1 MNCLY
6 CIFLATSILMKMKL
20 LVLLFGLLMSSVV
33 SAQYAWQD
41 LSNNPDFD
49 SPTSPSD
56 AVMVDGKLYQIY
68 DSVGWYLDV
77 ARYDNDLNTWVQV
90 STYGTAFSTN
100 GLQATRYNGKIYFVT
115 WSFDQFRMH
124 VFDPQTNQVTGL
136 ATQTGFI
143 SMGSNWEFKSAGNGK
158 MYVVNTDNGST
169 IYLNEYDVL
178 SNTWTSQNVTPVVN
192 PLNSMYYSGIQLYCS
207 SSKVFLGL
215 ANGVNKIGVAN
226 QGAIAGFGPYN
237 TSGSNN
243 GSIFFNGTTPP
254 ANFSFHFTGNG
265 QNPPVV
271 ILQDLNNNLAYE
283 KAISTNNLNA
293 TAGTDAPL
301 SFQIGN
307 SDHFMLENPA
317 YVFMISEFAS
327 QGNANY
333 DKFYVYRKDLG
344 TNQWD
349 SLGPKIEAMAPYLNA
364 NSARLSLDN
373 AQSKHLSAFYR
384 STNTNGGGVIKVLN
398 QVPFLNTPTAT
409 PNSGLCIG
417 QNLVY
422 SSLEIYDNDGEP
434 VKVTSTYDFN
444 GVMSNIQVVPVGFEI
459 VGGVGISKFAVY
471 SNLSSGGS
479 SNLILTVTD
488 GWGYFNVSLPI
499 QTLGTSPAPNVTFLP
514 TSPVFCNNQNIIDL
528 TNYVSYVDQG
538 QFTLNGNPLNGTTLN
553 GIELF
558 QNSPAGIIGYR
569 VNVNGCFVNT
579 SAAYTFATVGTAA
592 TTVNPATC
600 GLADGS
606 ATVNFTPGTS
616 TVFTVEWSTG
626 ENTATI
632 NGLNPGAYYYNVT
645 DQYGCHVTGFAGVGT
660 SSIDISPTVNPISC
674 HGANDGSV
682 SITVA
687 GPANYLAYWSN
698 GAAANNITNLGPG
711 SYWVTVVDLNN
722 NCQVT
727 EAFELTEPAPLT
739 ATFTTYD
746 PDCGVSNGVIY
757 GTYNGGQSPYT
768 FNWIGQGQTSGD
780 LTGVP
785 YGYYEVQVTDQNNC
799 SAIFGHQI
807 DDYQAVDIKDSIIN
821 ASCNGND
828 GAIMIN
834 FVQDPF
840 GGATF
845 PQSWTWSNGNS
856 SANNTNLQAG
866 SYTITVASG
875 LGWNNQMC
883 YAQKTFQVG
892 TRAPLRQDICVVT
905 VDSATTTNLV
915 IWDKIE
921 LSGISHYNI
930 YREDVV
936 AGTFMWIDTVHFTNL
951 SLFNDVVASPM
962 DRSWRY
968 RISAVNDCGVEGPV
982 SVAHKTLH
990 LNAIEVQANGSMNV
1004 YWDDYEGPTSA
1015 TEYVVW
1021 RNSDQHG
1028 WESLVPSVPVGTTFF
1043 NDATNTGLSGLDYF
1057 VEMVLSAPCTA
1068 QKAQDFNTTRSN
1080 KDKGAFSAGQG
1091 TGASNNQVAEL
1102 QSIEM
1107 NVYPNPFTDKLT
1119 VEVNEAGLNATVG
1132 IYNVNGILLKE
1143 ITCEGLSTTVDL
1155 EEFAK
1160 GMYFLQIV
1168 GKEQTIPV
1176 VKQ

>member
-1 MNCLY
+1 
-6 CIFLATSILMKMKL
+6 MKL
-20 LVLLFGLLMSSVV
+20 LVLLLGLLIGSV
-33 SAQYAWQD
+33 SWSQMMWHD
-41 LSNNPDFD
+41 LSSNPDYD
-49 SPTSPSD
+49 SPFAPSD
-56 AVMVDGKLYQIY
+56 AIMLNGKLYQIH
-68 DSVGWYLDV
+68 DSAGSYLDV
-77 ARYDNDLNTWVQV
+77 SGYNNALNTWEELAHI
-90 STYGTAFSTN
+90 TAPSNTS
-100 GLQATRYNGKIYFVT
+100 GLQATQYNGKIYFAT
-115 WSFDQFRMH
+115 WTFDQLRMYR
-124 VFDPQTNQVTGL
+124 FDPQTNQLSPL
-136 ATQTGFI
+136 AAQTGFV

-169 IYLNEYDVL
+169 IYLNEYDVT
-178 SNTWTSQNVTPVVN
+178 SNTWSSQNVTTVVN
-192 PLNSMYYSGIQLYCS
+192 PGNSMYYSGFQLYCS
-207 SSKVFLGL
+207 SSKVYLGL
-215 ANGVNKIGVAN
+215 AGGVNKIGVAN
-226 QGAIAGFGPYN
+226 QGAISAFGPYN

-243 GSIFFNGTTPP
+243 GSVFFNGTVPP

-283 KAISTNNLNA
+283 KAISTSNLNV
-293 TAGTDAPL
+293 TVGTDQPL
-301 SFQIGN
+301 TFQIGN

-327 QGNANY
+327 QGTANY

-349 SLGPKIEAMAPYLNA
+349 SLGPKIEPTAPYMNA

-373 AQSKHLSAFYR
+373 GQSKHLSAFYR
-384 STNTNGGGVIKVLN
+384 STSTNGGGVIKVLN

-409 PNSGLCIG
+409 PNTGLCNG

-422 SSLEIYDNDGEP
+422 NSLEIYDNDGEP
-434 VKVTSTYDFN
+434 VRVTSTYDFN
-444 GVMSNIQVVPVGFEI
+444 GVLSNIQVVPVGFEVI
-459 VGGVGISKFAVY
+459 GGVGISKFAVY
-471 SNLSSGGS
+471 ADIASGGS
-479 SNLILTVTD
+479 SNLILTVND
-488 GWGYFNVSLPI
+488 GWSFFNISLPV
-499 QTLGTSPAPNVTFLP
+499 QTLGVSAAPVVSFMPAT
-514 TSPVFCNNQNIIDL
+514 PVFCNNQNIIDL

-538 QFTLNGNPLNGTTLN
+538 QFTLNGNPVNGTTVN
-553 GIELF
+553 GIQLF
-558 QNSPAGIIGYR
+558 QNSPSGVIGYR
-569 VNVNGCFVNT
+569 VNINGCFVNT
-579 SAAYTFATVGTAA
+579 SAVYMFATVGTA
-592 TTVNPATC
+592 TTNTTPASC
-600 GLADGS
+600 GLGDGT
-606 ATVNFTPGTS
+606 ATVSYTPGTS
-616 TVFTVEWSTG
+616 TIYTVEWSTG
-626 ENTATI
+626 ENASTI
-632 NGLNPGAYYYNVT
+632 TGLNPGAYYYNIT
-645 DQYGCHVTGFAGVGT
+645 DQYDCHVTGFASVGT
-660 SSIDISPTVNPISC
+660 ASIDISPTVNPITC
-674 HGANDGSV
+674 HGAQDGSISV
-682 SITVA
+682 TVA
-687 GPANYLAYWSN
+687 GPANYLTYWSN
-698 GAAANNITNLGPG
+698 GAAANSITNLGPG
-711 SYWVTVVDLNN
+711 SYWVTVVDLSN

-727 EAFELTEPAPLT
+727 EAFELIDPAPLT
-739 ATFTTYD
+739 ASFTTYD
-746 PDCGVSNGVIY
+746 PDCGLSNGIIY
-757 GTYNGGQSPYT
+757 GTYNGGLSPYT
-768 FNWIGQGQTSGD
+768 FNWIGQGQNTPN
-780 LTGVP
+780 LNNVP

-799 SAIFGHQI
+799 SAIFGYQI
-807 DDYQAVDIKDSIIN
+807 DDYQAVDIQDSIIP

-845 PQSWTWSNGNS
+845 PQSWTWSNGNGT
-856 SANNTNLQAG
+856 ANNYSLQAG

-892 TRAPLRQDICVVT
+892 TKAPLRQDICVVT
-905 VDSATTTNLV
+905 VDSSTTTNLV

-921 LSGISHYNI
+921 LSGISHYKI
-930 YREDVV
+930 YREDVI
-936 AGTFMWIDTVHFTNL
+936 AGMFMWIDTVHADNL
-951 SLFNDVVASPM
+951 SMFNDVVASPM

-990 LNAIEVQANGSMNV
+990 LNTIDVQANGSV
-1004 YWDDYEGPTSA
+1004 DVLWDDYEGPTSA

-1021 RNSDQHG
+1021 RKSDQNG
-1028 WESLVPSVPVGTTFF
+1028 WEALSPAVAIGTTAF
-1043 NDATNTGLSGLDYF
+1043 NDANTTGLTGLDYY
-1057 VEMVLSAPCTA
+1057 VEMVLAAPCTA

-1107 NVYPNPFTDKLT
+1107 NVYPNPFTDILT
-1119 VEVNEAGLNATVG
+1119 VEVNEAGMNATVG

-1155 EEFAK
+1155 GEFAK
-1160 GMYFLQIV
+1160 GMYFLQIA